1 MTKKQLKEAYTNWN
15 REITKLGERK
25 REIFKE
31 LQEMCAEKGDGNRW
45 CCIEKLVEEL
55 TKKGY
60 VLPIILYSPRCGA
73 AVDYKALVD
82 EWLKM

>member
-45 CCIEKLVEEL
+45 CCIEKLVAHRPLSFE
-55 TKKGY
+55 GGF
-60 VLPIILYSPRCGA
+60 VL
-73 AVDYKALVD
+73 
-82 EWLKM
+82 

>member
-60 VLPIILYSPRCGA
+60 VYTAMNLIS
-73 AVDYKALVD
+73 
-82 EWLKM
+82 